1 MKYQVFEYRL
11 LFDEINFVPIFSEI
25 VVAEEIQNSKKN
37 EQFEQKLKNIKEL
50 LVSYDMTFKQIL
62 ESLSMNQMS
71 INDLRDSLT
80 APATTQAIW
89 KYVCTMNFVGIT
101 CAALLF

>member
-1 MKYQVFEYRL
+1 MKNCAPFYSKKSKSS
-11 LFDEINFVPIFSEI
+11 VPLISEI
-25 VVAEEIQNSKKN
+25 VVTEEIQNSKKN
-37 EQFEQKLKNIKEL
+37 EQFELKLKNIKEL

-80 APATTQAIW
+80 SPATTTAQAI
-89 KYVCTMNFVGIT
+89 
-101 CAALLF
+101 

>member
-1 MKYQVFEYRL
+1 MATYLDYSQT
-11 LFDEINFVPIFSEI
+11 NFTFFIEI

-50 LVSYDMTFKQIL
+50 LVSYDITFKQIL

-71 INDLRDSLT
+71 INDLRNSLT
-80 APATTQAIW
+80 STTSRNI
-89 KYVCTMNFVGIT
+89 
-101 CAALLF
+101 

>member
-1 MKYQVFEYRL
+1 M
-11 LFDEINFVPIFSEI
+11 
-25 VVAEEIQNSKKN
+25 AEEIQNSKKN

-89 KYVCTMNFVGIT
+89 KYECTMNFVGIT
-101 CAALLF
+101 CAALLFYYE